1 MFTGR
6 MTESGKWV
14 SGRAVKSP
22 SGDLFHIYFVSK
34 FPKGLVFFGAAVGMY
49 ETERYGKE
57 CMNFSI

>member
-1 MFTGR
+1 MSYLGVAYQT
-6 MTESGKWV
+6 
-14 SGRAVKSP
+14 VKSP